1 MGDIYMRRKKR
12 ARSKSGF
19 GFVVLTVLVLFCVIT
34 YNKIGLDAKCRE
46 LSAQKA
52 GDEKELEELTKEQE
66 NIESY
71 KEYVYSNENIESIA
85 REKLGLVYPDE
96 IVFEAED
103 E

>member
-1 MGDIYMRRKKR
+1 MGDIYMRRNKKKR
-12 ARSKSGF
+12 GRSGL
-19 GFVVLTVLVLFCVIT
+19 GFVALTVFVLFGVIT
-34 YNKIGLDAKCRE
+34 YNKIGLDARCRE

-52 GDEKELEELTKEQE
+52 GCEKELEELTKEQE

-71 KEYVYSNENIESIA
+71 KEYVYSDENIESIA

>member
-1 MGDIYMRRKKR
+1 MKRTRKRRT
-12 ARSKSGF
+12 GTGL
-19 GFVVLTVLVLFCVIT
+19 GFVVFTVFVLFGIIT

-52 GDEKELEELTKEQE
+52 DCEKELAELTEEWE
-66 NIESY
+66 NMDAY
-71 KEYVYSNENIESIA
+71 REYVYSDENIESIA
-85 REKLGLVYPDE
+85 REKLNLVYPDE